1 MRVTA
6 LEKLLAAT
14 QPQMLLWK
22 LLNNVIMLPSYVF
35 LGQASVKLP
44 DLETLCSGMLS
55 TSDDSD
61 VEDFF

>member
-1 MRVTA
+1 
-6 LEKLLAAT
+6 
-14 QPQMLLWK
+14 ML
-22 LLNNVIMLPSYVF
+22 SCCHHVF